1 MIFQSLFSIFFRGLS
16 VEERAQQRK
25 DKNRERMS
33 KLRQPKLSSQ
43 GSSTKPSS
51 RTSGSYAPLTL
62 LSQGSSAQSFHS
74 SQGSLEQS
82 TPSSGMLFL
91 THIDTTFK
99 RNKYSIHLACLFLM
113 YQRPLTNYPNLNIPV
128 QVCLLCLIMEG

>member
-1 MIFQSLFSIFFRGLS
+1 MKINAIGKSSIIWKVSQHFHKIIFQSLFSIFFRGLS

-33 KLRQPKLSSQ
+33 KLRQPKLLSQ

-51 RTSGSYAPLTL
+51 STSGPYAPLTL
-62 LSQGSSAQSFHS
+62 SSQGSSAQSFHS

-82 TPSSGMLFL
+82 KPSSQELSTQYKPLSQGSSSAQESSG
-91 THIDTTFK
+91 
-99 RNKYSIHLACLFLM
+99 SIEREM
-113 YQRPLTNYPNLNIPV
+113 
-128 QVCLLCLIMEG
+128 